1 MKIISSKEYKRLKEV
16 ERKYDLIV
24 GNSMTLVIGG
34 RTKMARLMNLEKEEL
49 VRIIIDLNNVA
60 CQLKRKKEVFNNEK

>member
-60 CQLKRKKEVFNNEK
+60 YQLKRKSGDI

>member
-1 MKIISSKEYKRLKEV
+1 MKIISSKEYKRLKET

-24 GNSMTLVIGG
+24 GNSITLVIGG

-49 VRIIIDLNNVA
+49 VRIIIELNNIA
-60 CQLKRKKEVFNNEK
+60 CQLKRKKGE